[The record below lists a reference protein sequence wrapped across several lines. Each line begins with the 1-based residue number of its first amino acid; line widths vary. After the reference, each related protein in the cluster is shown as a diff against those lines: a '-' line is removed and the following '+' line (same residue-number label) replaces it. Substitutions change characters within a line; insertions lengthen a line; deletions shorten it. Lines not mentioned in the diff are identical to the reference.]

1 MIQTEAIQ
9 FRTADG
15 ITYVIPCNETEPC
28 EIFEK
33 IVIELGLCAAKS
45 ARYIEDGVRP
55 VLLVE
60 TSYSYASQRP

>member
-15 ITYVIPCNETEPC
+15 ITYVIPCNDTEPC
-28 EIFEK
+28 KSFEEMLS
-33 IVIELGLCAAKS
+33 ELGLCTVKS
-45 ARYIEDGVRP
+45 TRYIKDGVRP

-60 TSYSYASQRP
+60 A